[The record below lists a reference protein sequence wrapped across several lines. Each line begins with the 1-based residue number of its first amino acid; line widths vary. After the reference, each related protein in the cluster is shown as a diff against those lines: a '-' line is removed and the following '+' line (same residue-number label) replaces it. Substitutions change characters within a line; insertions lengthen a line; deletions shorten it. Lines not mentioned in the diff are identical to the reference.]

1 MSDKEKEIEKL
12 TLLKDRY
19 YIILHKMDDDTFTLT
34 AYDTTS
40 SYKEGELPCAAA
52 IAQEG
57 ILEMMEI
64 DLGAILKLGLVRIKN
79 KDYIFSHGSKNKL
92 PDNKVL
98 IGSYHPSP
106 RNVNTGRINKIKMV
120 NLLIKVKKKLDKK

>member
-64 DLGAILKLGLVRIKN
+64 DLGSILKLWLVRIKN
-79 KDYIFSHGSKNKL
+79 KDYI
-92 PDNKVL
+92 PAEDNV
-98 IGSYHPSP
+98 
-106 RNVNTGRINKIKMV
+106 
-120 NLLIKVKKKLDKK
+120 IKVDFGAKQ

>member
-40 SYKEGELPCAAA
+40 SYKEGEMPCSAA

-57 ILEMMEI
+57 LLEIMDI
-64 DLGAILKLGLVRIKN
+64 DLSSVLKMGALRIKN
-79 KDYIFSHGSKNKL
+79 RDFI
-92 PDNKVL
+92 PPEDNV
-98 IGSYHPSP
+98 
-106 RNVNTGRINKIKMV
+106 
-120 NLLIKVKKKLDKK
+120 IKVDFGVKQ

>member
-40 SYKEGELPCAAA
+40 SYKRGELPWP
-52 IAQEG
+52 Q
-57 ILEMMEI
+57 
-64 DLGAILKLGLVRIKN
+64 
-79 KDYIFSHGSKNKL
+79 
-92 PDNKVL
+92 
-98 IGSYHPSP
+98 
-106 RNVNTGRINKIKMV
+106 
-120 NLLIKVKKKLDKK
+120 